1 MMRISRFSTLSSS
14 TLILASAVLFVGLYI
29 SLQQLN
35 QANKKLSDYQILK
48 QQASVTLNETV
59 ALYLQNGDTLV
70 LSNAESLLNEMITSA
85 QSQQLESISQKLT
98 QLLAAMQSRYR
109 ALGKLSGN
117 EMGLLTNAE
126 RQMIGYADSAIDYG
140 LKANAKGLSGTSYIQ
155 HGAEMLVSLGT
166 LVQLRENYFHT
177 ADEQNYLA
185 YRNEFTLINQQ
196 ATDLDA
202 LPLLG
207 IINENDVI
215 DEDEFTLGEPE
226 PPADLAEEIK
236 SELRGLSR
244 RYPRELDNTKTLLQK
259 RTVLQQSLSREV
271 NELADI
277 INDAEVTVLTQRTQ
291 VTEGVQYTLYGI
303 ALLLLLLAL
312 INYLALKPIVLT
324 PLRKLRS
331 GFNDLLE
338 NNHLSPLEQIGK
350 GTEVGEIIDYFNQ
363 VIASLSAEEL
373 QKGKQLNVVSK
384 SLDSVSEQ
392 IRNIHDNSERTEQQ
406 VNQSQQLVT
415 QLSELSNQLTNI
427 TIDVERN
434 ATSTESAMDD
444 SNLRVEAAI
453 GASQQTAK
461 AITEG
466 HQSLSNVMTSVTDVS
481 SILDVIHS
489 IADQTNLL
497 ALNAAIESAR
507 AGEYGR
513 GFSVVAGEV
522 RNLAQQT
529 QDSLKKVTG
538 ILENLKQSSQHLEK
552 NINGIQQA
560 SDYQEKIAIELKDT
574 TEDVRQQ
581 AQ

>member
-1 MMRISRFSTLSSS
+1 
-14 TLILASAVLFVGLYI
+14 LIEAVFPENGEI
-29 SLQQLN
+29 LQ
-35 QANKKLSDYQILK
+35 
-48 QQASVTLNETV
+48 
-59 ALYLQNGDTLV
+59 
-70 LSNAESLLNEMITSA
+70 
-85 QSQQLESISQKLT
+85 
-98 QLLAAMQSRYR
+98 
-109 ALGKLSGN
+109 
-117 EMGLLTNAE
+117 
-126 RQMIGYADSAIDYG
+126 
-140 LKANAKGLSGTSYIQ
+140 
-155 HGAEMLVSLGT
+155 
-166 LVQLRENYFHT
+166 
-177 ADEQNYLA
+177 
-185 YRNEFTLINQQ
+185 
-196 ATDLDA
+196 
-202 LPLLG
+202 P
-207 IINENDVI
+207 
-215 DEDEFTLGEPE
+215 
-226 PPADLAEEIK
+226 
-236 SELRGLSR
+236 
-244 RYPRELDNTKTLLQK
+244 RYPRELNNTKTLLQQ

-277 INDAEVTVLTQRTQ
+277 INDAEITVLTQRTQ

-303 ALLLLLLAL
+303 ELLLLLLAL
-312 INYLALKPIVLT
+312 INHLALKPIVLT
-324 PLRKLRS
+324 PLRKLRA

-363 VIASLSAEEL
+363 VIASLSEEEL
-373 QKGKQLNVVSK
+373 QKGKQLNMVSK

-392 IRNIHDNSERTEQQ
+392 IRNILDNSERTEQQ

-434 ATSTESAMDD
+434 TTESAMDD
-444 SNLRVEAAI
+444 SKLLVEAAI

-466 HQSLSNVMTSVTDVS
+466 HQSLSDVMTSVTDVS

-581 AQ
+581 AQESARIANSAGNCVRQQGQYMAEFTHHFETVKLQVDSTFQLASEIEKDISQQIETIVSTLK